1 MSVHLC
7 SATSLPSSS
16 VTAIQF
22 QDTNT
27 LISSS
32 DSDGIIKVWDLRK
45 SYDRYNSQPMAKY
58 QFNYP
63 GKSALKGYTSL
74 AINSSKTQLF
84 ASCKDHTIYKF
95 DIAGYREKP
104 TASYTG
110 FENNSKY
117 FCRISLSH
125 GKSMKLITLKTT
137 SWVRYLAAR

>member
-1 MSVHLC
+1 MMKVACFFS
-7 SATSLPSSS
+7 STSLPSSS

-22 QDTNT
+22 QDAHT

-45 SYDRYNSQPMAKY
+45 SYDRYSSQPMAKY
-58 QFNYP
+58 QLAYP
-63 GKSALKGYTSL
+63 GKSALKGYSSL
-74 AINSSKTQLF
+74 ALNSAKTVLY

-95 DIAGYREKP
+95 DIAGYNEKP
-104 TASYTG
+104 IATYNG

-125 GKSMKLITLKTT
+125 GKLLQPLKSKLTD
-137 SWVRYLAAR
+137 